1 MKLETKLPKVKTTI
15 FTVMSQLAT
24 EHKALNLSQGFPDF
38 SCPERLID
46 LVTKH
51 MRAGS
56 NQYAPMMGVLPL
68 RQAIMGKTL
77 AMYGAVIDI
86 NSEITV
92 TSGATEALFAAIISV
107 VKTGDEVIFFDPAY
121 DSYEPAIDLAG
132 GRAVRLGLH
141 APDYAIDW
149 ERVRQAITPKTR
161 MIIINSPHNP
171 TGSVL
176 SASDLKTL
184 DEITRGTEIIV
195 LSDEVYEHIIFD
207 GLRHE
212 SVLQYPSLRAR
223 SFVVSSFGK
232 TYHTTGWKI
241 GYCIAPAA
249 LSAELR
255 KAHQYITFSTV
266 TPMQLGLA
274 DYIQEDPSH
283 YLELPAFY
291 QAKRDRFLE
300 GIAGSRFTPLPC
312 RGTYFQLLDYSKITD
327 EGDVEFAR
335 RLTIESGLASIPVS
349 VFHADN
355 RDDKVLR
362 FCFAKSEETLQKAT
376 AILRKL

>member
-77 AMYGAVIDI
+77 AMYGAAIDV
-86 NSEITV
+86 NTEVTV
-92 TSGATEALFAAIISV
+92 TSGATEALFAAIIAV

-132 GRAVRLGLH
+132 GRAIRLGLQ
-141 APDYAIDW
+141 APNYAIDW
-149 ERVRQAITPKTR
+149 DRVRQVITPKTR

-176 SASDLKTL
+176 SAADIKTL
-184 DEITRGTEIIV
+184 EEITRGTEILV

-212 SVLQYPSLRAR
+212 SVLHSSSLRAR

-249 LSAELR
+249 LSAEFR

-291 QAKRDRFLE
+291 QTKRDRFLQ
-300 GIAGSRFTPLPC
+300 GLVGSRFTPLPC
-312 RGTYFQLLDYSKITD
+312 RGTYFQLLDYSKITS

-335 RLTIESGLASIPVS
+335 RMTIEHGLASIPVS

-355 RDDKVLR
+355 HDDKVLR

-376 AILRKL
+376 EILQKL